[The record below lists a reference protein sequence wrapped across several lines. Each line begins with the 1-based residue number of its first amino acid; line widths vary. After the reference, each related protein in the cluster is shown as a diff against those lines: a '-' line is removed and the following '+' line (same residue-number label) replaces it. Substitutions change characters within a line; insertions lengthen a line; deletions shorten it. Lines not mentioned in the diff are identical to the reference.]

1 MQLTRTDVV
10 DAAVALLDEYG
21 LADLSMRRLA
31 TSLGVAPGALYWHVA
46 NKQALLGAVAD
57 RILLRAA
64 APEDRPSPEDWDA
77 RLLRVAGAL
86 RDALLSH
93 RDGAEVVA
101 ASLAARQVSVPVRE
115 RLAEPVR
122 AAGLS
127 EDEAEPAALA
137 VLHFV
142 LGATTDEQSRMQLDS
157 LGVLPDDGAPVALAT
172 DAAAGFALGLTL
184 FVDGIRHR
192 VRTLER

>member
-10 DAAVALLDEYG
+10 DAAVALLDGYG

-57 RILLRAA
+57 RILLRVATTDLPA
-64 APEDRPSPEDWDA
+64 EDEWDA
-77 RLLRVAGAL
+77 RLLAVAGAL

-101 ASLAARQVSVPVRE
+101 ASLAARQVSVPIRE

-122 AAGLS
+122 AAGLA
-127 EDEAEPAALA
+127 EDEADPAALA

-157 LGVLPDDGAPVALAT
+157 LGALPDGEGPVALGT

>member
-1 MQLTRTDVV
+1 MHLTRTDVV
-10 DAAVALLDEYG
+10 DAAVSLLDDYG

-31 TSLGVAPGALYWHVA
+31 TSLAVAPGALYWHVA

-57 RILLRAA
+57 RILLRAVA
-64 APEDRPSPEDWDA
+64 RPVTAEHWDA
-77 RLLRVAGAL
+77 RLVEIAESL

-101 ASLAARQVSVPVRE
+101 ASLAARQVGVPIRE

-122 AAGLS
+122 ASGL
-127 EDEAEPAALA
+127 DDADVAPAAQA

-157 LGVLPDDGAPVALAT
+157 VGALPESDRPAALDT
-172 DAAAGFALGLTL
+172 DAATGFAVGLTL

>member
-10 DAAVALLDEYG
+10 NAAIALLDQYG

-64 APEDRPSPEDWDA
+64 ATDLPAEDEWDA
-77 RLLRVAGAL
+77 RLLAVAGAL

-101 ASLAARQVSVPVRE
+101 ASLAARQVSVPIRD

-122 AAGLS
+122 AAGLA
-127 EDEAEPAALA
+127 EDEADPAALA

-142 LGATTDEQSRMQLDS
+142 LGATMDEQSRMQLDS
-157 LGVLPDDGAPVALAT
+157 LGALPDDEGPVVLGT

-192 VRTLER
+192 VRTLKR